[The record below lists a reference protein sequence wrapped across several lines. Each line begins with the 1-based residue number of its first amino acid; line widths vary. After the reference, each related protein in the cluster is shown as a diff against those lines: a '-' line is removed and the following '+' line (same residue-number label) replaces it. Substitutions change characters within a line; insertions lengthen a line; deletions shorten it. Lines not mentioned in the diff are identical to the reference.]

1 MDLIQEESRNKVFED
16 KKKDISQI
24 SEAVSAR
31 NRSSLELECFRS
43 SIWDETLYKAWSAI
57 VYQLIPNI
65 STMEAKLKQLAEIL
79 EADEVKFVH
88 EKNYSTQF

>member
-1 MDLIQEESRNKVFED
+1 VFED

-31 NRSSLELECFRS
+31 NRSTLALECFRS

-65 STMEAKLKQLAEIL
+65 STMEVKLKQLAEIL
-79 EADEVKFVH
+79 EADEVSKPSGD
-88 EKNYSTQF
+88 KK